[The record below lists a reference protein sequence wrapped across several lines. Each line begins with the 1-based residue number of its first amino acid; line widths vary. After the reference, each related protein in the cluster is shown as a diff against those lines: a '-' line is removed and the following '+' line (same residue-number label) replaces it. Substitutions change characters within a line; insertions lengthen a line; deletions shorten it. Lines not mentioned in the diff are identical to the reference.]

1 MIFKSY
7 QINKIDIS
15 QNKYVLFH
23 GKNEN
28 LRNTAIKELT
38 KNKNEVLFYDE
49 KEILMDPNSFIEST
63 LNKSFFEN
71 EKLIVVK
78 RASDKILKIIEE
90 ITSKAIEDLMVIID
104 TENLDKKSKLRK
116 LFEKKYVCVAFYP
129 DTPQTLSKLTYQ
141 FFQDKKI
148 SISPSNVNLIVSKSN
163 GDRQNL
169 INELKKIEN
178 FCKEGK
184 EISYETLIKLTNLN
198 EDYSVSEIIDN
209 CLVKNKKKLIYMLNE
224 NNFSNEDGILIIR
237 TFLNKSKKI
246 LALSK
251 EYENNKSID
260 ITISSARPPIF
271 WKDKEIIK
279 EQIYKW
285 TPKKIKNLIFKLN
298 ELELLIKKNI
308 TNSKNLVT
316 DFLLEQVST

>member
-49 KEILMDPNSFIEST
+49 KEILMDQSSFIEST

-271 WKDKEIIK
+271 WKDKEMIK

>member
-1 MIFKSY
+1 M
-7 QINKIDIS
+7 ND
-15 QNKYVLFH
+15 
-23 GKNEN
+23 
-28 LRNTAIKELT
+28 
-38 KNKNEVLFYDE
+38 
-49 KEILMDPNSFIEST
+49 
-63 LNKSFFEN
+63 
-71 EKLIVVK
+71 
-78 RASDKILKIIEE
+78 
-90 ITSKAIEDLMVIID
+90 
-104 TENLDKKSKLRK
+104 
-116 LFEKKYVCVAFYP
+116 
-129 DTPQTLSKLTYQ
+129 
-141 FFQDKKI
+141 
-148 SISPSNVNLIVSKSN
+148 
-163 GDRQNL
+163 
-169 INELKKIEN
+169 
-178 FCKEGK
+178 
-184 EISYETLIKLTNLN
+184 LIKLTNLN

>member
-15 QNKYVLFH
+15 QNKFVSFH

-49 KEILMDPNSFIEST
+49 KEILMDQSSFIEST

>member
-7 QINKIDIS
+7 QINKIDIN

-49 KEILMDPNSFIEST
+49 KEILMDQSSFIEST

>member
-49 KEILMDPNSFIEST
+49 KEILMDQSSFIEST

-184 EISYETLIKLTNLN
+184 EISYEILIKFTNLN

>member
-15 QNKYVLFH
+15 QNKYVLFY

-49 KEILMDPNSFIEST
+49 KEILMDQSSFIEST

>member
-49 KEILMDPNSFIEST
+49 KEILMDQSSFIEST

-129 DTPQTLSKLTYQ
+129 DTTQTLSKLTYQ

>member
-15 QNKYVLFH
+15 QNKYVLFY

-28 LRNTAIKELT
+28 LRNIAIKELT

-49 KEILMDPNSFIEST
+49 KEILMDQSSFIEST

>member
-49 KEILMDPNSFIEST
+49 KEILMDQSSFIEST